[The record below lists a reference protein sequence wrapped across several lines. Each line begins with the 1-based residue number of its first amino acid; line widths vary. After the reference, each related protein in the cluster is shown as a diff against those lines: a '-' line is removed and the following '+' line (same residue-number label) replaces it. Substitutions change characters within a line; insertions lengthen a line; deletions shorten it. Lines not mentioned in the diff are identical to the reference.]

1 MLQVHLLKH
10 SGRKAENAFLIC
22 YNKRMQFI
30 SSKDNRIVREAASL
44 SEKKYRDRLGLYIL
58 EGPDPILEAFMH
70 GGRPRFIFTEAGAS
84 SDRIDRIVSLAEDR
98 SSAVYELAGDVFAR
112 VRQTE
117 TPQGVIA
124 VMEKRVYKADEFFRI
139 AKDRNL
145 LVLDRVSD
153 PGNMGTL
160 LRTAEAMGFG
170 GAIVV
175 KGSVDVYSPKVV
187 RSAAGSILRLPL
199 LFTADA
205 EETLGLLKANGK
217 TAYTAV
223 MRSGTASYSCALS
236 ENCAIIIGNEGNGAS
251 EEMLKNSL
259 HVYIPM
265 EGETESLN
273 AALAGGM
280 LMYESLR
287 QRLSGASE

>member
-1 MLQVHLLKH
+1 
-10 SGRKAENAFLIC
+10 
-22 YNKRMQFI
+22 MQFI
-30 SSKDNRIVREAASL
+30 SSKDNKIVKEAASL

-70 GGRPRFIFTEAGAS
+70 GGRPRFIFTEAGAGS
-84 SDRIDRIVSLAEDR
+84 AEIDRIVALAQDR
-98 SSAVYELAGDVFAR
+98 SSAVFELAGDVFSR
-112 VRQTE
+112 ISLTE

-124 VMEKRVYKADEFFRI
+124 VMEKKLYKPDDFFK
-139 AKDRNL
+139 AAGERNV
-145 LVLDRVSD
+145 LVLDRVAD

-170 GAIVV
+170 GAVIV
-175 KGSVDVYSPKVV
+175 KGSVDAYSPKVV
-187 RSAAGSILRLPL
+187 RAAAGSILRLPL
-199 LFTADA
+199 LFTSGA

-217 TAYTAV
+217 TAYAAV
-223 MRSGTASYSCALS
+223 MRSGKAGFEYPLS
-236 ENCAIIIGNEGNGAS
+236 ENCAIIIGNEGNGVS
-251 EEMLKNSL
+251 EEILKEAL

-265 EGETESLN
+265 DGETESLN

-287 QRLSGASE
+287 QRLTGAFQ

>member
-1 MLQVHLLKH
+1 
-10 SGRKAENAFLIC
+10 
-22 YNKRMQFI
+22 MQFI
-30 SSKDNRIVREAASL
+30 SSKDNRIVKEAASL
-44 SEKKYRDRLGLYIL
+44 SEKKYRDRLGLYLL

-84 SDRIDRIVSLAEDR
+84 SDKIDRIVALAEDR

-112 VRQTE
+112 LSLTE
-117 TPQGVIA
+117 TPQGVLA
-124 VMEKRVYKADEFFRI
+124 VMEKDEYGADRFFKAVG
-139 AKDRNL
+139 ARNV
-145 LVLDRVSD
+145 LVLDRVAD

-170 GAIVV
+170 GAMIL
-175 KGSVDVYSPKVV
+175 KGCVDAYSPKVV
-187 RSAAGSILRLPL
+187 RAAAGSILRLPL

-205 EETLGLLKANGK
+205 AETLSLLQANGK
-217 TAYTAV
+217 TAYAAV
-223 MRSGTASYSCALS
+223 MRSGKPAFAYPLS
-236 ENCAIIIGNEGNGAS
+236 ENCAMIIGNEGGGVS
-251 EEMLKNSL
+251 QELLQKTL

-265 EGETESLN
+265 DGETESLN

-287 QRLSGASE
+287 QRLSGASQ